1 MEGSD
6 RRELVSEP
14 RRNPGAAR
22 PPCPKSTVGRPKI
35 IGKGHNNLLCMH
47 SISFLFSTFVYIYL
61 TFINLIST

>member
-22 PPCPKSTVGRPKI
+22 PPCPKSTAGRPNQFQKAGWI
-35 IGKGHNNLLCMH
+35 KVYYVRIAFSILL
-47 SISFLFSTFVYIYL
+47 FTFVYIYL
-61 TFINLIST
+61 TFIN